1 MTLAQEHRRLRS
13 LLSQLSAVEAAAETG
28 VAALEPVFTAV
39 PRFNLDDFDAARRY
53 LQTEGYVILAS

>member
-1 MTLAQEHRRLRS
+1 MNLAQEHRRLRS

-39 PRFNLDDFDAARRY
+39 PRFKHGSARATVPTCAA
-53 LQTEGYVILAS
+53 GDMILW